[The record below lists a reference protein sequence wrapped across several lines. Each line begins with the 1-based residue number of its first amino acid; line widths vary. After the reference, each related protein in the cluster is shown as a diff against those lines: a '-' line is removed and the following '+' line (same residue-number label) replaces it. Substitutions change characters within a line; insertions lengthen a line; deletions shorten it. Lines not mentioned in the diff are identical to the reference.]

1 MTTLHTN
8 SWYRLNQFQ
17 RVETWSVVIQL
28 VGPLS
33 LKDPIISLPNP
44 ASFSRRKVLL
54 KMTFDYHNEVKKK
67 MIITLKGKRQH
78 EHQKQNNNFL
88 QNINPFIIF
97 EIQFNHFSFFFKP
110 GLLLLIRLSR

>member
-1 MTTLHTN
+1 MKWPMLFYVGSYCLHFLNDNFTYEQLVQAESISEN
-8 SWYRLNQFQ
+8 RNLDCCDSVSWSPKQP
-17 RVETWSVVIQL
+17 

-67 MIITLKGKRQH
+67 MIITFKGKRQH
-78 EHQKQNNNFL
+78 QKQ
-88 QNINPFIIF
+88 IIF
-97 EIQFNHFSFFFKP
+97 FFAKY
-110 GLLLLIRLSR
+110 